1 MAVRLDHTKACPV
14 GLLPSCRNEIVTS
27 RRDTLFMPA
36 SSRPPHG
43 LGMSADPRRLLCISL
58 HDVAP
63 TTLGD
68 CMNSLEFLDAVGLG
82 PVALLVVPDYHG
94 LGRADRD
101 DRFASFIESRILRG
115 DEIVLHGYHHTHAA
129 PRRRGLREWLTR
141 RLCAASE
148 GEFSQLDY
156 AAARARILRGLI
168 VLRSAGWNPTGFV
181 PPAWL
186 LSAPALSALE
196 ESPLQYCA
204 TRDAVVVL
212 QSGRQ
217 IPAPSML
224 VTPGATWRR
233 AISPMWN
240 QALLE
245 RHSASEVLRA
255 SLHPADLQYASIE
268 ALWRRLPFQ
277 LADRT
282 IITEAQLIPPQ
293 SRRAVISPETFRAR
307 A

>member
-1 MAVRLDHTKACPV
+1 
-14 GLLPSCRNEIVTS
+14 
-27 RRDTLFMPA
+27 
-36 SSRPPHG
+36 
-43 LGMSADPRRLLCISL
+43 MSTDPRRLLCISL

-63 TTLGD
+63 TTLDD
-68 CMNSLEFLDAVGLG
+68 CINSLEFLDAVGLG

-115 DEIVLHGYHHTHAA
+115 DEIVLHGYHHTDTG
-129 PRRRGLREWLTR
+129 PRPRGIREWLTR
-141 RLCAASE
+141 RLRTDSE
-148 GEFSQLDY
+148 GEFSQLDF
-156 AAARARILRGLI
+156 AAARTRILRGLV

-186 LSAPALSALE
+186 VSTSALSALE

-212 QSGRQ
+212 QSGRL

-224 VTPGATWRR
+224 VTPRATWRR

-245 RHSASEVLRA
+245 RHSASKVIRA
-255 SLHPADLQYASIE
+255 SLHPADLHFTSIE
-268 ALWRRLPFQ
+268 ALWRRLPSQ

-282 IITEAQLIPPQ
+282 IVTEAQLIPPQ
-293 SRRAVISPETFRAR
+293 SRRAAMSPETFRTR